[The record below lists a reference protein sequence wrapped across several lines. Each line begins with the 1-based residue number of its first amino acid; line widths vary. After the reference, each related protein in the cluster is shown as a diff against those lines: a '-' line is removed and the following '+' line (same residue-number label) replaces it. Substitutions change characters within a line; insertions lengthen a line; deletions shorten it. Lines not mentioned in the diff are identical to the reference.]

1 MKPKTEL
8 SFSEL
13 YAVER
18 AAHSARAKE
27 VARLIHAGVSTL
39 CRFARLTLAR
49 LAAAAPVNSKEI
61 SHA

>member
-1 MKPKTEL
+1 MRPKTEL

-13 YAVER
+13 YAVES
-18 AAHSARAKE
+18 AARSARARE
-27 VARLIHAGVSTL
+27 VARLILAGASAVG
-39 CRFARLTLAR
+39 RFAR

>member
-1 MKPKTEL
+1 MKSNTDL

-18 AAHSARAKE
+18 AARLVRALE
-27 VARLIHAGVSTL
+27 IARLIHAGVDAL
-39 CRFARLTLAR
+39 GRFARRAVSVPDNR
-49 LAAAAPVNSKEI
+49 KEI

>member
-1 MKPKTEL
+1 MKSRNDL

-18 AAHSARAKE
+18 AARLARARE
-27 VARLIHAGVSTL
+27 VARLILAGVDAL
-39 CRFARLTLAR
+39 GRFAGRAVSVPHHR
-49 LAAAAPVNSKEI
+49 KEI

>member
-1 MKPKTEL
+1 MKPHTDL

-18 AAHSARAKE
+18 AARTARAQE
-27 VARLIHAGVSTL
+27 AARLILAGTSAL
-39 CRFARLTLAR
+39 GRFARRAAAR
-49 LAAAAPVNSKEI
+49 LAAAAPVDSKEI